1 MDMPNGG
8 VSSGTDSGAYTDLNR
23 LSSLKYGDR
32 DSEANLR
39 KVAQEFESVFVGE
52 MLKSMRSANDVLG
65 KDDPMNSSTVKQY
78 QDMYDQQLA
87 VSLSHQGNGIG
98 LQSVLM
104 RQLSKTAGHSVG
116 DGHNPFNRSVDTGQH
131 ALGAQRNAAADS
143 DGTLAHNDMAKLNQR
158 RLSLPSK
165 AADRLL
171 AGIVPAADASKLA
184 RDGTTVA
191 QYTQLHP
198 STAGHRISVPGSAPS
213 GVAAAV
219 ASATAQG
226 QAVPGSDGSYG
237 DWTEGFGSTG
247 KAQQAGRSYSQVPL
261 APNKAA
267 FSSPDEFIATML
279 PMAQDAAERIGVSPT
294 VLVAQAALETGWG
307 KSILRQDDGS
317 SSFNLFNIKAGGA
330 WQGNSARA
338 VTSEYEGGQMV
349 KETAQF
355 RAYGSYADSFH
366 DLVNVLQNNDRYQ
379 DVLRSAD
386 NPEQFVK
393 ELQKAG
399 YATDPNYASKITA
412 IAKQLQSY
420 ETYAASSATT
430 STL

>member
-1 MDMPNGG
+1 MDMPKGSTATG
-8 VSSGTDSGAYTDLNR
+8 ATDSAAYTDLNR

-52 MLKSMRSANDVLG
+52 MLKSMRSANNVFAEG
-65 KDDPMNSSTVKQY
+65 DPMNSSTVKQY

-87 VSLSHQGNGIG
+87 VSMSHQGNGIG
-98 LQSVLM
+98 LQNVLM
-104 RQLSKTAGHSVG
+104 RQLSKSAGHSVG
-116 DGHNPFNRSVDTGQH
+116 DGRNPFNRTVDNSQH
-131 ALGAQRNAAADS
+131 MLGAQRDAAADGRNAS
-143 DGTLAHNDMAKLNQR
+143 VHNDMAKLNER
-158 RLSLPSK
+158 RLQLPSK

-171 AGIVPAADASKLA
+171 AGIVPSTDASKLA
-184 RDGTTVA
+184 RDGETTA
-191 QYTQLHP
+191 KFTLLHP
-198 STAGHRISVPGSAPS
+198 EKANRISVPGSAPS
-213 GVAAAV
+213 TIAQAV
-219 ASATAQG
+219 AGANAAKPVQG
-226 QAVPGSDGSYG
+226 EGSYG
-237 DWTEGFGSTG
+237 DWTQSITNGT
-247 KAQQAGRSYSQVPL
+247 AAAAGTRSYSQVPL

-267 FSSPDEFIATML
+267 FKSPDEFIATML
-279 PMAQDAAERIGVSPT
+279 PMAQDAAARIGVDPT

-317 SSFNLFNIKAGGA
+317 SSFNLFNIKATGSWKGD
-330 WQGNSARA
+330 SARA
-338 VTSEYEGGQMV
+338 VTSEYENGQVV

-366 DLVNVLQNNDRYQ
+366 DLVNLLQNNDRYQ
-379 DVLRSAD
+379 GVLKAAD

-412 IAKQLQSY
+412 IARQLQSY
-420 ETYAASSATT
+420 ENYAASSATT
-430 STL
+430 KAL

>member
-23 LSSLKYGDR
+23 VSSLKYGDR
-32 DSEANLR
+32 DSDANLR

-52 MLKSMRSANDVLG
+52 MLKSMRSATEQLG
-65 KDDPMNSSTVKQY
+65 KDNPMNTETAKQY
-78 QDMYDQQLA
+78 QEMYDQQLA
-87 VSLSHQGNGIG
+87 VTLSHKGNGIG
-98 LQSVLM
+98 LQNVLM
-104 RQLSKTAGHSVG
+104 RQLSNSVNRPVG
-116 DGHNPFNRSVDTGQH
+116 DGKNPFNRSVDGSAH
-131 ALGAQRNAAADS
+131 ALGAQRSAAADAS
-143 DGTLAHNDMAKLNQR
+143 STGVARNDMAKLNER
-158 RLSLPSK
+158 RLALPSK

-171 AGIVPAADASKLA
+171 AGIVPSSDASKLA
-184 RDGTTVA
+184 RDGSTVA
-191 QYTQLHP
+191 KFTDLHP
-198 STAGHRISVPGSAPS
+198 QLANRISVPGSAPS

-219 ASATAQG
+219 ASANAASSGAAG
-226 QAVPGSDGSYG
+226 QGSDGSYG
-237 DWTEGFGSTG
+237 DWTENFASNV
-247 KAQQAGRSYSQVPL
+247 KAQARTYSQVPL

-279 PMAQDAAERIGVSPT
+279 PMAQDAAARIGVSPT

-317 SSFNLFNIKAGGA
+317 SSHNLFNIKATGSWKGD
-330 WQGNSARA
+330 SARA
-338 VTSEYEGGQMV
+338 VTSEYENGQEV

-366 DLVNVLQNNDRYQ
+366 DLVNLLQNNDRYQ
-379 DVLRSAD
+379 DTLKAAD

-412 IAKQLQSY
+412 IAKQLQNY
-420 ETYAASSATT
+420 QNYAAGSGTT

>member
-1 MDMPNGG
+1 MDMPKGSTATG
-8 VSSGTDSGAYTDLNR
+8 ATDSAAYTDLNR

-52 MLKSMRSANDVLG
+52 MLKSMRSANNVFAEG
-65 KDDPMNSSTVKQY
+65 DPMNSSTVKQY

-87 VSLSHQGNGIG
+87 VSMSHQGNGIG
-98 LQSVLM
+98 LQNVLM
-104 RQLSKTAGHSVG
+104 RQLSKSAGHSVG
-116 DGHNPFNRSVDTGQH
+116 DGRNPFNRTVDNSQH
-131 ALGAQRNAAADS
+131 MLGAQRDAAADGRNAS
-143 DGTLAHNDMAKLNQR
+143 VHNDMAKLNER
-158 RLSLPSK
+158 RLQLPSK

-171 AGIVPAADASKLA
+171 AGIVPSTDASKLA
-184 RDGTTVA
+184 RDGETTA
-191 QYTQLHP
+191 KFTLLHP
-198 STAGHRISVPGSAPS
+198 EKANRISVPGSAPS
-213 GVAAAV
+213 TIAQAV
-219 ASATAQG
+219 AGANAAKPVQG
-226 QAVPGSDGSYG
+226 EGSYG
-237 DWTEGFGSTG
+237 DWTQSITSGT
-247 KAQQAGRSYSQVPL
+247 AAAAGTRSYSQVPL

-267 FSSPDEFIATML
+267 FKSPDEFIATML
-279 PMAQDAAERIGVSPT
+279 PMAQDAAARIGVDPT

-317 SSFNLFNIKAGGA
+317 SSFNLFNIKATGSWKGD
-330 WQGNSARA
+330 SARA
-338 VTSEYEGGQMV
+338 VTSEYENGQVV

-366 DLVNVLQNNDRYQ
+366 DLVNLLQNNDRYQ
-379 DVLRSAD
+379 GVLKAAD

-412 IAKQLQSY
+412 IARQLQSY
-420 ETYAASSATT
+420 ENYAASSATT
-430 STL
+430 KAL